1 MSSRSVTL
9 SLPPFTRAIKT
20 LIALNA
26 GIYFLFVLLNALRH
40 PEVASWLLRNF
51 ALVSNDV
58 VHGRIYQLV
67 TYSFLHGGFLHLFF
81 NMLMLWMFGSMLET
95 TWGSRRFWEFYLF
108 GVAGAGL
115 GTVALA
121 YTLGSFV
128 HLTPYTGTIGAS
140 GGIFAILMACAML
153 FGDQEVYMFP
163 LPVSIRM
170 KYLVGILAFI
180 ALVSAIGDSGDTAN
194 VAHLSGLL
202 FGYIYVRFV
211 PRRGLTFVFS
221 EAGYGFRNR
230 MHRWKLNRSKKKF
243 QVYMKKHGHDPKEYF
258 DEYGNF
264 RPPDER
270 DKKNGGG
277 KGGWVN

>member
-26 GIYFLFVLLNALRH
+26 GIYLLMVLLGALH
-40 PEVASWLLRNF
+40 HEEINVWLFKTF
-51 ALVSNDV
+51 ALTSHDV
-58 VHGRIYQLV
+58 VHGHIYQLV
-67 TYSFLHGGFLHLFF
+67 TYGFLHAGFLHLFF

-95 TWGSRRFWEFYLF
+95 TWGSRRFWEFYLV
-108 GVAGAGL
+108 GVVGAAL

-121 YTLGSFV
+121 YTIGSVV
-128 HLTPYTGTIGAS
+128 HLAPLTPTVGAS
-140 GGIFAILMACAML
+140 GGIYAILMACAML
-153 FGDQEVYMFP
+153 FGDQQVYMFP
-163 LPVSIRM
+163 LPVAIRM

-180 ALVSAIGDSGDTAN
+180 ALISALGSASETAN
-194 VAHLSGLL
+194 VAHLSGLV
-202 FGYIYVRFV
+202 FGYIYLKFV
-211 PRRGLTFVFS
+211 PRRGLTFAFS

-230 MHRWKLNRSKKKF
+230 LHRWKLNRSKKKF
-243 QVYMKKHGHDPKEYF
+243 QVYMKKHGQDPKEYF

-270 DKKNGGG
+270 DKKNGGS

>member
-1 MSSRSVTL
+1 
-9 SLPPFTRAIKT
+9 
-20 LIALNA
+20 
-26 GIYFLFVLLNALRH
+26 
-40 PEVASWLLRNF
+40 
-51 ALVSNDV
+51 
-58 VHGRIYQLV
+58 
-67 TYSFLHGGFLHLFF
+67 
-81 NMLMLWMFGSMLET
+81 
-95 TWGSRRFWEFYLF
+95 
-108 GVAGAGL
+108 
-115 GTVALA
+115 
-121 YTLGSFV
+121 
-128 HLTPYTGTIGAS
+128 
-140 GGIFAILMACAML
+140 
-153 FGDQEVYMFP
+153 MFP

-270 DKKNGGG
+270 DKKNGGS